1 MTKYGASARGIA
13 TITEDGTVLDTWFAD
28 PVAQESQSGG
38 SYTHKLT
45 PDDLNSSWE
54 DLIGLDS
61 VREVEK
67 VPVETVIGDLD
78 QPPVDTYDAYL
89 RLHLLSHR
97 VVKPNTINLNNLTQ
111 IMPKVVWTNYGACP
125 INNFEKIRMKLRIRG
140 PVIIH
145 SIDHIPQM
153 LDFVM
158 PSGVR
163 IADPAGVRLGAYL
176 AEGTTVTASGFVD
189 YNAGTLGVS
198 SVEGR
203 ISQGVTVSDNSDI
216 GGGASVMGPHAGAE
230 GVPVKIGERCLL
242 GANSGLGIPLGN
254 DCVVEAGLYITPG
267 TKILNLLNDEPS
279 TIHAVELGGQDN
291 ILFRRNSITGAVE
304 AVPYGKVDNKLN

>member
-1 MTKYGASARGIA
+1 MLAHKQLRKN
-13 TITEDGTVLDTWFAD
+13 
-28 PVAQESQSGG
+28 
-38 SYTHKLT
+38 SYEAAHSR
-45 PDDLNSSWE
+45 P
-54 DLIGLDS
+54 
-61 VREVEK
+61 RHH
-67 VPVETVIGDLD
+67 P
-78 QPPVDTYDAYL
+78 QH
-89 RLHLLSHR
+89 RSH
-97 VVKPNTINLNNLTQ
+97 
-111 IMPKVVWTNYGACP
+111 
-125 INNFEKIRMKLRIRG
+125 
-140 PVIIH
+140 
-145 SIDHIPQM
+145 SQM

-158 PSGVR
+158 PSGSVLLIR
-163 IADPAGVRLGAYL
+163 RRRLGAYL
-176 AEGTTVTASGFVD
+176 MKEPSQHLVSSTAT
-189 YNAGTLGVS
+189 GTLGVS

-203 ISQGVTVSDNSDI
+203 ISQGVTVGDNSDI

-279 TIHAVELGGQDN
+279 TIHAVELGGRDN